1 MRGTRFNARVLGIAS
16 CILLMLQLLIAGPL
30 TADTSSEML
39 DLLEK
44 LPANQQEDLIRSLS
58 RKTQPHKK
66 LISLDQPIVVKPNA
80 VDSRATS
87 QEIESNKSPED
98 KKVIKKSSMALDD
111 KFQLQGQ
118 KDFENSKLKPF
129 GYDLFAGKP
138 TTFAPVTEIPIP
150 LNYIVGPG
158 DTIQI
163 QIYGKENKEYELQV
177 NRDGQIQIPEIGP
190 MAVTG
195 MDFDA
200 LKQTLTNRIV
210 RRTIG
215 VKVNVSLGELRSMR
229 VFVMGDVNQPGS
241 YMVSS
246 LSTITNILFVSGGI
260 KPIGSLRNIQLK
272 RRGKI
277 VQYMDLYKLLLEG
290 DTSNDARVQPGDVI
304 FVPPVGTTVGVSGEV
319 RRPAIYELKNEENI
333 AELLEL
339 SGGMLPTAFNA
350 EAQLERITT
359 EGERTIVNINL
370 LSELGRSQLVWD
382 GDILKVYSVL
392 DKLENIVFVSGHV
405 QRPGGLQWVKGIRFS
420 EVFSS
425 VKDLLPEANLQFS
438 LIRRE
443 RTTDNRAEI
452 YMVRLGEVLASS
464 DSKENI
470 ELYPRDEIFVFGRTD
485 EAVKERNLIIEQL
498 VREQKQLASFKQP
511 EAVVTVFGNVRLPGT
526 YPLAKNM
533 NLGDLLRVAG
543 DFKPD
548 SDANYVLLISEG
560 KSDTEV
566 SARSFDLSEHS
577 FQVQSFNK
585 SLAPRDIVY
594 VFAKQDSRSE
604 ILASVLERLKAQ
616 ASVKRPAAVVKIEG
630 LVRSPGE
637 YPLEEGMTL
646 DDLVRAAGGLTEAA
660 YELEAELSRFEI
672 TEQKSRIT
680 QHMSVKLENKLFG
693 QGISGIQLKPHDML
707 QIKRL
712 PYWSDQR
719 IVEMSGEVR
728 FPGKY
733 PVRRDEKLSELLL
746 RAGGLSDQA
755 FAEGAVL
762 VRDDLRRKEQE
773 QLDSLAKR
781 LESDLA
787 AMDLQRTQTTIDQ
800 QQSFVLATSLL
811 KQLKSTKAIGR
822 LVINID
828 SLALDSKRYKEEEDV
843 ILRDGDKIYIP
854 PFTQEVTILGEVQHA
869 TSHLYRNG
877 LTVKNYIDSSGGMTY
892 RADDDR
898 VYIVRANGAVLPAKS
913 TEWSSKR
920 TKVRLGDTIV
930 VPLDAERIKPLA
942 LWTNISQ
949 ILYQLGLAAA
959 SWNVVGVL

>member
-1 MRGTRFNARVLGIAS
+1 
-16 CILLMLQLLIAGPL
+16 MLQLLIAGPL

-246 LSTITNILFVSGGI
+246 LSTITNTLFVSGGI

-920 TKVRLGDTIV
+920 TKVRPGDTIV

>member
-246 LSTITNILFVSGGI
+246 LSTITNTLFVSGGI

-392 DKLENIVFVSGHV
+392 DKLENIVFVSGYV

-719 IVEMSGEVR
+719 IVEISGEVR

-920 TKVRLGDTIV
+920 TKVRPGDTIV

>member
-1 MRGTRFNARVLGIAS
+1 
-16 CILLMLQLLIAGPL
+16 MLQLLIAGPL

-920 TKVRLGDTIV
+920 TKVRPGDTIV